1 MGFDIF
7 AAVMAVLSVLSFGL
21 IGPADVVDEE
31 PEIEIISGATDT
43 KPQAPETETPQ
54 SLPDE
59 KETGQ
64 NEQESQTKP
73 PAEEQKPSVQ
83 PGADLIAGTW
93 SGKSSVPF
101 IASASFRAEVSAD
114 GTAQFSGEVTS
125 SVFGDSTFSTPA
137 SWEYRGGTSFNTRI
151 EGTDT
156 KVTCDG
162 KTLTFPANPYRL
174 GLVESDMA
182 DREFVITLNRA

>member
-7 AAVMAVLSVLSFGL
+7 AAVIAVLSVLSFGL
-21 IGPADVVDEE
+21 VGPVDVLDEE
-31 PEIEIISGATDT
+31 PEIAIISEATDT
-43 KPQAPETETPQ
+43 RPQAPDTETPA
-54 SLPDE
+54 SRPDE

-64 NEQESQTKP
+64 NEQERQDKQLT
-73 PAEEQKPSVQ
+73 EEQRPSRQ

-93 SGKSSVPF
+93 TGTASVPF
-101 IASASFRAEVSAD
+101 VAFVSFHAEISAD
-114 GTAQFSGEVTS
+114 RTAQFSGEVTS

-137 SWEYRGGTSFNTRI
+137 SWEYRGDTSFNTII

-162 KTLTFPANPYRL
+162 KTLTFTANPYRL

-182 DREFVITLNRA
+182 NREFVITLYRA

>member
-31 PEIEIISGATDT
+31 PEIEIISGVTDT

-54 SLPDE
+54 SLPGE

-93 SGKSSVPF
+93 
-101 IASASFRAEVSAD
+101 
-114 GTAQFSGEVTS
+114 
-125 SVFGDSTFSTPA
+125 
-137 SWEYRGGTSFNTRI
+137 
-151 EGTDT
+151 
-156 KVTCDG
+156 
-162 KTLTFPANPYRL
+162 
-174 GLVESDMA
+174 
-182 DREFVITLNRA
+182 

>member
-31 PEIEIISGATDT
+31 PEFEIISGVTDT
-43 KPQAPETETPQ
+43 SPDTPKEAGEGPAVQDTPVVPAPENPAT
-54 SLPDE
+54 
-59 KETGQ
+59 
-64 NEQESQTKP
+64 P
-73 PAEEQKPSVQ
+73 PADK

-93 SGKSSVPF
+93 TGKASVPF
-101 IASASFRAEVSAD
+101 VAAVSFHAEVSAD
-114 GTAQFSGEVTS
+114 GTALFSGAVTS

-137 SWEYRGGTSFNTRI
+137 SWEYLGGTSFNTRI

-174 GLVESDMA
+174 GLVDSDMA